1 MNRRRVKGNYLSLRN
16 GTIQKENDK
25 NEIVSINFIKTNMQM
40 EGLKT
45 KSIIMPKIQETSSKI
60 LIECMTSKSK
70 NIKILNCPKTDAKI
84 DTLAE
89 LNRRFGMPLYIPAIS
104 LILSFLLI
112 SRNESKEKIYINI
125 FILDYLF

>member
-1 MNRRRVKGNYLSLRN
+1 MVLS
-16 GTIQKENDK
+16 KKNDK

-70 NIKILNCPKTDAKI
+70 KYQNFKLP
-84 DTLAE
+84 
-89 LNRRFGMPLYIPAIS
+89 
-104 LILSFLLI
+104 
-112 SRNESKEKIYINI
+112 
-125 FILDYLF
+125 